1 MNLLSAFATCEK
13 PLNKTLLVL
22 NVFSNLL
29 LSYRRDRDQR
39 QLSLLLEVA
48 LKGHE
53 VQPITVQRRIYL
65 RLVYLSISVR
75 FGGKR
80 GP

>member
-1 MNLLSAFATCEK
+1 MCST
-13 PLNKTLLVL
+13 
-22 NVFSNLL
+22 LL
-29 LSYRRDRDQR
+29 LSYHRDRDQR

-65 RLVYLSISVR
+65 RLVYLNISVR